1 MTQTESDVPLKTT
14 SSTPSRTHKKRY
26 LRFILLFL
34 LISLLLPSIF
44 IPPWLATKGIEII
57 SISGVN
63 FNNGLMIEKISV
75 VISQYRLRFTNISVG
90 RFIDNES
97 AISAASWR
105 LFAEKT
111 DIRLPTELE
120 GTLNKQGI
128 RLQYI
133 HLFDTS
139 LNFTDLSSPYIFSAH
154 ARRITTAAFHSDGTE
169 LRAKQA
175 VNNVDLVL
183 ATQPDFT
190 ISGMIQQGD
199 FSLFFPNLKTSPHYP
214 LQFSKSNFSIAWR
227 PNSTPLSI
235 HIAKIEPRWKTI
247 NEGFKQHVTNASL
260 EMDINRP
267 TKTMMLHA
275 DTALLDQ
282 PTRLPSFIEQPDNEN
297 KSIHLGQTIANLAQL
312 PFKKLK
318 VKKFTY
324 GQLILD
330 AKLVLETPTLQSG
343 KKSKLARFTLKGKAL
358 APNPYNLN
366 VHIKHLNQ
374 DDAYFTGL
382 MSGPKGNSL
391 NCKANIRF
399 SQPLPK
405 DLTCTADFKNTK
417 DITERFKFN
426 NIPSAKLIHPIVIT
440 AKQLESDEKNVVID
454 NKVIDAKYQIDISM
468 PKSLPVELN
477 HYAVYV
483 AGLFSNNFTTL
494 NKPHSFKKTKTS
506 MQTVA
511 NIELITDG
519 QLRLIARYHQEKFK
533 LTLIN
538 KSEIIRLKNKKTQS
552 EITHVF
558 KALTCESKTPQHT
571 LQCHIKGDV
580 KARIAFLSP
589 IENLHLKTFSLRS
602 NLDMQLGSNTAISF
616 LDTQIASERLVYSG
630 HPEFLVSE
638 ASNAQ
643 LSIDSLLLNYNT
655 VSGLTLTQAKPTDA
669 SFSASLYAEKIINNA
684 PISEK
689 KHQQIETKNTPIPT
703 QKYSGKLELSIAEFR
718 LNKPIDKP
726 LKLQSNYQTTI
737 SMKQNQQR
745 LPPFSSQGNLS
756 FNPEKLI
763 ITGDLTNYKMARL
776 ARFTVNSYLKRQ
788 KTQIELHRNEVSFSS
803 TNSLKKH
810 FLPHL
815 PIDYDLNQG
824 SVALQANV
832 LIDKGVTSGDIS
844 LFANSLSG
852 YYRGFHF
859 ANVDSSTT
867 LLFTPQGIKSKFPIS
882 IHAELVHLG
891 VLFSNVSMVFEL
903 DTAKEKYQLHRVFA
917 EVFGGNISTHN
928 VSINSLTT
936 IENIPI
942 VIHNLHLEQALA
954 HIEHEEVE
962 LTGILDGQIPLAI
975 HDGLPVVTNGKL
987 HSRYPGGVL
996 RYLEG
1001 SRIDKNVEAAGEN
1014 SILVVSKILKN
1025 YNYDALAIDIDYS
1038 KEGKLKA
1045 SSRFKGRN
1053 PQFQN
1058 GRPVNLNLN
1067 IEDDIPALLK
1077 TMNAIDSSQLEGL
1090 FLKQLGIDE

>member
-1 MTQTESDVPLKTT
+1 MTQTDSDVPLKTT

-44 IPPWLATKGIEII
+44 IPPWLATKGIEVI

-63 FNNGLMIEKISV
+63 IKDGLMIEKISV

-111 DIRLPTELE
+111 DIRLPTEVE
-120 GTLNKQGI
+120 DALNKQGI

-214 LQFSKSNFSIAWR
+214 LQFSKANFSIAWR

-374 DDAYFTGL
+374 DDAFFTGL

-391 NCKANIRF
+391 NCKASIRF

-417 DITERFKFN
+417 DITERFKLN

-440 AKQLESDEKNVVID
+440 AKQLESNEKNVVID
-454 NKVIDAKYQIDISM
+454 NKVIDAK
-468 PKSLPVELN
+468 
-477 HYAVYV
+477 
-483 AGLFSNNFTTL
+483 
-494 NKPHSFKKTKTS
+494 
-506 MQTVA
+506 
-511 NIELITDG
+511 
-519 QLRLIARYHQEKFK
+519 
-533 LTLIN
+533 
-538 KSEIIRLKNKKTQS
+538 
-552 EITHVF
+552 
-558 KALTCESKTPQHT
+558 
-571 LQCHIKGDV
+571 
-580 KARIAFLSP
+580 
-589 IENLHLKTFSLRS
+589 
-602 NLDMQLGSNTAISF
+602 
-616 LDTQIASERLVYSG
+616 
-630 HPEFLVSE
+630 
-638 ASNAQ
+638 
-643 LSIDSLLLNYNT
+643 
-655 VSGLTLTQAKPTDA
+655 
-669 SFSASLYAEKIINNA
+669 
-684 PISEK
+684 
-689 KHQQIETKNTPIPT
+689 
-703 QKYSGKLELSIAEFR
+703 
-718 LNKPIDKP
+718 
-726 LKLQSNYQTTI
+726 
-737 SMKQNQQR
+737 
-745 LPPFSSQGNLS
+745 
-756 FNPEKLI
+756 
-763 ITGDLTNYKMARL
+763 
-776 ARFTVNSYLKRQ
+776 
-788 KTQIELHRNEVSFSS
+788 
-803 TNSLKKH
+803 
-810 FLPHL
+810 
-815 PIDYDLNQG
+815 
-824 SVALQANV
+824 
-832 LIDKGVTSGDIS
+832 
-844 LFANSLSG
+844 
-852 YYRGFHF
+852 
-859 ANVDSSTT
+859 
-867 LLFTPQGIKSKFPIS
+867 
-882 IHAELVHLG
+882 
-891 VLFSNVSMVFEL
+891 
-903 DTAKEKYQLHRVFA
+903 
-917 EVFGGNISTHN
+917 
-928 VSINSLTT
+928 
-936 IENIPI
+936 
-942 VIHNLHLEQALA
+942 
-954 HIEHEEVE
+954 
-962 LTGILDGQIPLAI
+962 
-975 HDGLPVVTNGKL
+975 
-987 HSRYPGGVL
+987 
-996 RYLEG
+996 
-1001 SRIDKNVEAAGEN
+1001 
-1014 SILVVSKILKN
+1014 
-1025 YNYDALAIDIDYS
+1025 
-1038 KEGKLKA
+1038 
-1045 SSRFKGRN
+1045 
-1053 PQFQN
+1053 
-1058 GRPVNLNLN
+1058 
-1067 IEDDIPALLK
+1067 
-1077 TMNAIDSSQLEGL
+1077 
-1090 FLKQLGIDE
+1090 

>member
-1 MTQTESDVPLKTT
+1 MTPTEPDDPLKTT
-14 SSTPSRTHKKRY
+14 SSTPLRTHKKRY

-44 IPPWLATKGIEII
+44 IPPWLATKGIEIT
-57 SISGVN
+57 SISGIN
-63 FNNGLMIEKISV
+63 IKNGLVIEKISV

-111 DIRLPTELE
+111 DIRLPTEVE
-120 GTLNKQGI
+120 DALNKQGI

-214 LQFSKSNFSIAWR
+214 LQFSKANFSVAWR

-247 NEGFKQHVTNASL
+247 NEGFKQYVTNASL
-260 EMDINRP
+260 DMDINRP

-324 GQLILD
+324 GQLIID
-330 AKLVLETPTLQSG
+330 AKLVLETPTLRSG
-343 KKSKLARFTLKGKAL
+343 KKSKLAKFTLKGKAL
-358 APNPYNLN
+358 APNPYDLN
-366 VHIKHLNQ
+366 VHIKHLNK

-405 DLTCTADFKNTK
+405 DLTCSADFNNTK
-417 DITERFKFN
+417 DITERFKLN
-426 NIPSAKLIHPIVIT
+426 NIPSAKLTHPIVIT

-454 NKVIDAKYQIDISM
+454 NKVIDAKYQIDISL

-483 AGLFSNNFTTL
+483 AGLF
-494 NKPHSFKKTKTS
+494 NKKLITPNKL
-506 MQTVA
+506 QTVA
-511 NIELITDG
+511 NIELLTDG
-519 QLRLIARYHQEKFK
+519 QLRLIARYHKETLK
-533 LTLIN
+533 LTLLN
-538 KSEIIRLKNKKTQS
+538 KSETIRLKNKKTQS
-552 EITHVF
+552 EITHKLNVL
-558 KALTCESKTPQHT
+558 KCESNTSQRA
-571 LQCHIKGDV
+571 LQCHIKGTV
-580 KARIAFLSP
+580 KAKVPFISP
-589 IENLHLKTFSLRS
+589 IENLHLKDLSLHS
-602 NLDMQLGSNTAISF
+602 NIDMQLGRNTAISF
-616 LDTQIASERLVYSG
+616 LKTKITSEQLVYSG
-630 HPEFLVSE
+630 RPEFLVSE
-638 ASNAQ
+638 ASNVK
-643 LSIDSLLLNYNT
+643 LNIDNMILRYST
-655 VSGLTLTQAKPTDA
+655 VNGLTLTQPKPTDA
-669 SFSASLYAEKIINNA
+669 SFSASLYAEKIINNT
-684 PISEK
+684 PISEQ
-689 KHQQIETKNTPIPT
+689 KHQQIVAGNTPIPT
-703 QKYSGKLELSIAEFR
+703 QKYNGKLDLNISAFR
-718 LNKPIDKP
+718 LNKPIDNP
-726 LKLQSNYQTTI
+726 LTLQSHYRTTI

-763 ITGDLTNYKMARL
+763 ITGDLTNYKAARL
-776 ARFTVNSYLKRQ
+776 IRFTVNSYLKRQ
-788 KTQIELHRNEVSFSS
+788 KTQIELHRNEITFSS

-844 LFANSLSG
+844 VLANSLSG
-852 YYRGFHF
+852 YYKGFHF

-867 LLFTPQGIKSKFPIS
+867 LLFSPQGIKSKFPIS
-882 IHAELVHLG
+882 IHAELIHLG
-891 VLFSNVSMVFEL
+891 VLFNNVSMVFEL
-903 DTAKEKYQLHRVFA
+903 DTEKEKYQLNRVFA

-928 VSINSLTT
+928 VSSNSLTT
-936 IENIPI
+936 IEHIPI

-954 HIEHEEVE
+954 HIEHEEIE

-975 HDGLPVVTNGKL
+975 HDGLPVVTNGTL